1 MKYIR
6 LLRNF
11 LSLIYVT
18 ISLISYS
25 VYAQETITPSEI
37 EDTGQVVNYDAE
49 FFSRYRPSTALDM
62 VNQLPGFQLDDGDG
76 SRGFSSSA
84 GNLLINGRR
93 LSAKQDLSSAALF
106 RIPAS
111 LVERIELI
119 RGQAGGVDFQG
130 HSVLA
135 NVYLRSEIPVSV
147 RWEFWI
153 LQNKVAPIKPAGNI
167 SLSHHIGDI
176 DYNLGIDVE
185 RDTSGWV
192 GVENVFD
199 DSGELIA
206 TGPDD
211 RTETGFR
218 INSLSLN
225 ASSWLGD
232 NFVQLNSRFTGNN
245 SNYVFP
251 SSVISQ
257 LPGGP
262 VLDVNRETDTKN
274 REYEVGSDIERKI
287 MAQLTGKAILLYT
300 NKVRNDDSTRQNI
313 DSILGQTLFRFAETD
328 TTQKELITRLEFDWS
343 GFADHAIQFNVE
355 RAYNILDRSLF
366 QTDDR
371 GSGPIEVDVPGANS
385 RVEEDRWDFL
395 LLDNWKLGDF
405 ELDSGIGA
413 ETSTLSQ
420 SGDTELERTFFFLKP
435 LVVLSYAPGQGKQT
449 RIRLAREVSQL
460 NLSDFVSAT
469 VFEDDDLALGN
480 PNIRPDTTWVA
491 EFSHER
497 RFGSESVVKLT
508 AFHHWIA
515 NVLDLL
521 PLSSSFESPGNIGD
535 GRRWGVQ
542 MESAIPLGFVGLSN
556 ARVDLKALW
565 QDSIVTD
572 PVTGEDRRLSGQGGQ
587 GGYRS
592 LEIRNNNINYH
603 VRADFRQDFNDARI
617 AWGWTVADRGS
628 RPLYKVNEL
637 DVNNEG
643 VAIDAFVETTRWFG
657 IKTRLQVDN
666 ALAFNRRRDRTL
678 FIGERDLTP
687 VETTINNNRFG
698 GRRITLF
705 LNGNF

>member
-119 RGQAGGVDFQG
+119 RSQAGGVDFQG

-135 NVYLRSEIPVSV
+135 NVYLRSEIPASV
-147 RWEFWI
+147 RWELWI

-343 GFADHAIQFNVE
+343 GFSDHAIQFNVE

-420 SGDTELERTFFFLKP
+420 SGDTELERTFFFKTTRCVELCTR
-435 LVVLSYAPGQGKQT
+435 SGQT
-449 RIRLAREVSQL
+449 
-460 NLSDFVSAT
+460 
-469 VFEDDDLALGN
+469 N
-480 PNIRPDTTWVA
+480 PNT
-491 EFSHER
+491 
-497 RFGSESVVKLT
+497 
-508 AFHHWIA
+508 
-515 NVLDLL
+515 
-521 PLSSSFESPGNIGD
+521 IG
-535 GRRWGVQ
+535 
-542 MESAIPLGFVGLSN
+542 A
-556 ARVDLKALW
+556 
-565 QDSIVTD
+565 
-572 PVTGEDRRLSGQGGQ
+572 
-587 GGYRS
+587 
-592 LEIRNNNINYH
+592 
-603 VRADFRQDFNDARI
+603 
-617 AWGWTVADRGS
+617 
-628 RPLYKVNEL
+628 
-637 DVNNEG
+637 
-643 VAIDAFVETTRWFG
+643 
-657 IKTRLQVDN
+657 
-666 ALAFNRRRDRTL
+666 
-678 FIGERDLTP
+678 
-687 VETTINNNRFG
+687 
-698 GRRITLF
+698 
-705 LNGNF
+705 